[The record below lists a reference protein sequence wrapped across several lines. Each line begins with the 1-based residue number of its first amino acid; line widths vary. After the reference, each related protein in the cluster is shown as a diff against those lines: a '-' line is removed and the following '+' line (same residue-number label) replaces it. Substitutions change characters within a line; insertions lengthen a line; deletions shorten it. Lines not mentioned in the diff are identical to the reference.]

1 MPQPNDHVQSFPVGV
16 SITRVAE
23 VCTLSPVLTDL
34 LVTARQDYDWPA
46 GTGAAA
52 SQARIIALE
61 GNVCRCLTNLNR
73 TSAHEIVVTV
83 SHWAGNNANSHR
95 QILNATTDQQ
105 ETMQR
110 AISDLVVPTTASRGI
125 DTLSSLPG
133 ISLVIASK
141 IYRFCCPTVGAS
153 VDRHASYFFNSLRLN
168 DNGFTTHFLREW
180 ANGAHTSSRL
190 AIYQNVRYTRNRTEY
205 IQVYLPL
212 LACISSALNSAENIF
227 QCQATGI
234 ERTWTPADIEM
245 AAYYWWA
252 CNGAK

>member
-1 MPQPNDHVQSFPVGV
+1 MPQPNDDVQSFPICV

-46 GTGAAA
+46 ATGAAA

-61 GNVCRCLTNLNR
+61 GNVCECLNNLSR
-73 TSAHEIVVTV
+73 TSAHEIVVKV
-83 SHWAGNNANSHR
+83 SHWAGNNANSHKK
-95 QILNATTDQQ
+95 ILNANTDEQ

-110 AISDLVVPTTASRGI
+110 AISDLMVPVTVCCGI
-125 DTLSSLPG
+125 DILSALPG

-141 IYRFCCPTVGAS
+141 IYRFCCPTAGAS

-168 DNGFTTHFLREW
+168 DNGFATNFLREW
-180 ANGAHTSSRL
+180 ASGVHTSSRL
-190 AIYQNVRYTRNRTEY
+190 AIYQNARYTQNRKEY

-212 LACISSALNSAENIF
+212 LACISSALNFSENLF
-227 QCQATGI
+227 QCKATGL
-234 ERTWTPADIEM
+234 ERTWTPADVEM

-252 CNGAK
+252 CNGAR